1 MIKGH
6 TDIDIWN
13 TGFFINADYFSDD
26 FIIYNNTGKDLTRKT
41 LAHPFFH
48 NNSYKTTYTSF
59 ILCLSGTSEI
69 EIDSINYSTKE
80 NTLLMMV
87 PNQIIKYNEIS
98 EDYKAHLI
106 MISNKYFDTRDNF
119 YKMMSLL
126 IPLKNHPCVNLNIA
140 ETDLLKTYHVLLYKK
155 ISEENNLFRDFTIQY
170 LIQATFYEVCQLLL
184 KHLEIKKKKLP
195 HKEDIFKQFLKLVET
210 HHYKE
215 RDISFYA
222 EKLCLT
228 PKYLS
233 SIIRDVSGELAGN
246 WIDNYVI
253 NEAKALLISSNLTIQ
268 EICYK
273 LNFSTP
279 SSFTR
284 FFKRITGMSPRKFRT
299 LKVFPNLIE

>member
-140 ETDLLKTYHVLLYKK
+140 ETDLLKTYH
-155 ISEENNLFRDFTIQY
+155 
-170 LIQATFYEVCQLLL
+170 
-184 KHLEIKKKKLP
+184 
-195 HKEDIFKQFLKLVET
+195 
-210 HHYKE
+210 YKE

-253 NEAKALLISSNLTIQ
+253 IEAKALLISSNLTIQ